1 MTAIIAFI
9 FVIGIL
15 VFIHELGHFLL
26 AKWSGVR
33 VEKFSLGFG
42 KKLLGFRRGETE
54 YLVSVLPLGG
64 YVKMY
69 GEGSEGNFIVD
80 KVEPG
85 SDAERAG
92 FRSGDRIVSIDGLEL
107 TSFPR
112 WKQLESSLQR
122 EPERDYLFVVE
133 RDDKKIDIT
142 ARARSLEG
150 ADAYSEKEYPRGF
163 SNQPLFNRLLI
174 VVAGPFHI
182 PPDRVHDRDNRAGV
196 FGAAPGH
203 RLHKT
208 RLPGRRG
215 GFQKRRQDT

>member
-54 YLVSVLPLGG
+54 YLISVLPLGG

-107 TSFPR
+107 TSFP
-112 WKQLESSLQR
+112 
-122 EPERDYLFVVE
+122 
-133 RDDKKIDIT
+133 
-142 ARARSLEG
+142 
-150 ADAYSEKEYPRGF
+150 
-163 SNQPLFNRLLI
+163 
-174 VVAGPFHI
+174 AG
-182 PPDRVHDRDNRAGV
+182 NS
-196 FGAAPGH
+196 
-203 RLHKT
+203 
-208 RLPGRRG
+208 
-215 GFQKRRQDT
+215 